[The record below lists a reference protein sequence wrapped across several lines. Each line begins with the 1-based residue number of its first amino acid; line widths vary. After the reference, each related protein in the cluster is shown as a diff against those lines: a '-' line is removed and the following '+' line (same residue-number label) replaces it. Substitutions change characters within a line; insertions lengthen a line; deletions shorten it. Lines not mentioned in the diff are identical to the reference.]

1 MGVVWNQFQSESTES
16 LVASSSLLLLP
27 QTSTTHSRQSNPHSS
42 VSHARLIRST
52 NSSVTRR
59 HRGVAQSSVS
69 PPKETTSSLHHQK
82 DVKQHNND
90 NNNKDDEPVWD
101 VLILGAGAAKLNGM
115 PKIVMVEASDRIGG
129 RMRKHVWEGTKIELG
144 ATLVGQPELVQEMV
158 YESQEAFRQS
168 NRKYYD
174 EMPLLFQ
181 HAYEGEVSFANS
193 TYVECLGPILEE
205 SATSNNSRES
215 PPRQR
220 PELVLNCPISQVD
233 YRQSLVHATCD
244 GTTGGRRFV
253 ARHVICTVALS
264 ILQQG
269 DIRFDPPLP
278 RALVHDHPGH
288 MWQGIKLF
296 VSFSHP
302 WFRRGHRFCLI
313 TCPAETD
320 EGESYFWDYP
330 VENKNRFALAGLILG
345 EPYQRLTQA
354 VSKHGNTKNQTT
366 ARKRNIRWTPQV
378 QQQPLWGS
386 TELEVIQ
393 WVLQRMERKF
403 QLPVTQYYRSH
414 FLLNWTAHPYIRGT
428 YSSQGLEG
436 PHSLANNKVFLA
448 GEAYPVHENDHGWV
462 HGAIRSGQ
470 AAAHRILDL
479 THPNR
484 PRRSGDSYYRGGND
498 DDDEDT
504 EEEDKVE

>member
-1 MGVVWNQFQSESTES
+1 MFYNKHAKQAQQHPTRIHQWWWWWSSSRRQTRNQLHGSHPRTVVRGSPTNALLLLIVVLVCVSLGVVFVWNQFQSESTES
-16 LVASSSLLLLP
+16 LVASSPSLLLLP
-27 QTSTTHSRQSNPHSS
+27 ETSTTTSSLSNPHSS
-42 VSHARLIRST
+42 VSHSRLIRST
-52 NSSVTRR
+52 NSSVTHR

-69 PPKETTSSLHHQK
+69 PPQEPTSSFHHTK
-82 DVKQHNND
+82 DDKQHND
-90 NNNKDDEPVWD
+90 NNNKDEPLCD
-101 VLILGAGAAKLNGM
+101 VLIIGAGAAGLSAAHQFKLNGM

-158 YESQEAFRQS
+158 HESQEAFRQS

-330 VENKNRFALAGLILG
+330 VHNKNRFALAGLILG
-345 EPYQRLTQA
+345 EPYQQLTQA
-354 VSKHGNTKNQTT
+354 VSGNTKNQTT
-366 ARKRNIRWTPQV
+366 TRRIIRSAQV
-378 QQQPLWGS
+378 GQPPLGS
-386 TELEVIQ
+386 TELELVQ
-393 WVLQRMERKF
+393 WVLQRMQDTF
-403 QLPVTQYYRSH
+403 QP
-414 FLLNWTAHPYIRGT
+414 P
-428 YSSQGLEG
+428 
-436 PHSLANNKVFLA
+436 
-448 GEAYPVHENDHGWV
+448 
-462 HGAIRSGQ
+462 
-470 AAAHRILDL
+470 
-479 THPNR
+479 
-484 PRRSGDSYYRGGND
+484 
-498 DDDEDT
+498 
-504 EEEDKVE
+504 